1 MMEIKQLTRINII
14 ITLVVLIGNIFYQG
28 LGFSYPLKIVCSSG
42 FAITGIINYA
52 YATRKIEEKRILSFM
67 ALGLIFAFL
76 GDVAIN
82 PNFILGVIFFAL
94 GHVFF
99 VDSYLI
105 YKPLHKWDILLCLG
119 LGVFSIS
126 FILCFPYILF
136 EVSVLKYVVL
146 VYACIISVMVGK
158 SVGNAICEKSIFT
171 CMIMLGSI
179 LFFISDMMLLL
190 AWFSKI
196 EGRWTSHVC
205 MATYYPA
212 LCLLAGSMVLYVK
225 TNVKKDAD
233 SENIFARV
241 MQMEKYYDEVQD
253 TLNKDDTNING
264 KKKIVE
270 MVQSLREYQVSGQWL
285 KDYENDEKGKLPS
298 ELKRGVLSEDG
309 LYNLLNEVEK
319 RLST

>member
-1 MMEIKQLTRINII
+1 MEIKQLTRINII

-42 FAITGIINYA
+42 FAIMGIINYA

-67 ALGLIFAFL
+67 A
-76 GDVAIN
+76 
-82 PNFILGVIFFAL
+82 
-94 GHVFF
+94 
-99 VDSYLI
+99 
-105 YKPLHKWDILLCLG
+105 LG

-158 SVGNAICEKSIFT
+158 SVGNAICEKSIFA

-190 AWFSKI
+190 AWFSRI

-264 KKKIVE
+264 NKK
-270 MVQSLREYQVSGQWL
+270 
-285 KDYENDEKGKLPS
+285 
-298 ELKRGVLSEDG
+298 
-309 LYNLLNEVEK
+309 
-319 RLST
+319 